1 MATDRVDQTGE
12 RAAKRAGV
20 MFLGAPRVPEMVRL
34 SCRAEALGYDSVW
47 VAETR
52 LTRDA
57 FVPLGAIAQATER
70 IRIGSGI
77 VNVYTRNPVLMAV
90 SFAGLHELA
99 PGRTIVGL
107 GAGAEAVLMPQ
118 GLAFHRPF
126 TRLKEFVEVLPPLL
140 RGEHVTYH
148 GSVIDVDGAQIDDEM
163 AQEPG
168 TPSGDE
174 LPLYLGVTGP
184 RALELSGEVADGV
197 LLNALMPTTYVEHAL
212 ERIAA
217 GAERA
222 GRDVSD
228 IDVAMAIVVSP
239 DEDSRTGKDRA
250 RRFAALYI
258 SLFPKLADGT
268 GLDPAFMDDIRARFG
283 REGVE
288 AAARDVPDEVVDKL
302 CAAGTPDECRAR
314 LDAYRA
320 AGVALPVIAPLDP
333 TAELAIETLH
343 YAASWT
349 PVERGSSGSSPEAQ

>member
-1 MATDRVDQTGE
+1 MRTDDDE
-12 RAAKRAGV
+12 RAAGVGTRTGV

-34 SCRAEALGYDSVW
+34 SCRAEEMGYDSIW

-57 FVPLGAIAQATER
+57 FVALGAIAQATEH

-107 GAGAEAVLMPQ
+107 GAGAESVLTPQ
-118 GLAFHRPF
+118 GLAFDRPF
-126 TRLKEFVEVLPPLL
+126 TRLKEFTEVLPPLL
-140 RGEHVTYH
+140 RGEKVTYH

-163 AQEPG
+163 AQERG
-168 TPSGDE
+168 AASGGGM
-174 LPLYLGVTGP
+174 PMYLGVTGP
-184 RALELSGEVADGV
+184 RALELAGEVADGV
-197 LLNALMPTTYVEHAL
+197 LLNALMPTTYVDHAL

-228 IDVAMAIVVSP
+228 IDIAMAIAVSP
-239 DEDSRTGKDRA
+239 DEDSGAGKDRA
-250 RRFAALYI
+250 RRFTALYI
-258 SLFPKLADGT
+258 ALFPKLAAGT
-268 GLDPAFMDDIRARFG
+268 GLDPAFLDGVRARVG
-283 REGVE
+283 RDGLE
-288 AAARDVPDEVVDKL
+288 AAAHDVTDEVVDTL
-302 CAAGTPDECRAR
+302 CAAGTPEECRAR

-320 AGVALPVIAPLDP
+320 AGISLPVIAPLDP
-333 TAELAIETLH
+333 TTELAIETL
-343 YAASWT
+343 
-349 PVERGSSGSSPEAQ
+349 R